1 MSLFDKKLKNIELGI
16 QECQILLNNISTEEL
31 IARQPQPHFREP
43 RQWNIPGLQTRVAK
57 ARNLLIE
64 RQTWRGRMNNL
75 LQDKD
80 GLGAEVK
87 ELRSEVN
94 RIYSEL
100 SANAV

>member
-1 MSLFDKKLKNIELGI
+1 
-16 QECQILLNNISTEEL
+16 LNNISTEEL
-31 IARQPQPHFREP
+31 IARQPNPHFREP
-43 RQWNIPGLQTRVAK
+43 RQWNIPELQTRVAK
-57 ARNLLIE
+57 ARDLLTE
-64 RQTWRGRMNNL
+64 RQAWRGRMNNL

-100 SANAV
+100 SVYAV